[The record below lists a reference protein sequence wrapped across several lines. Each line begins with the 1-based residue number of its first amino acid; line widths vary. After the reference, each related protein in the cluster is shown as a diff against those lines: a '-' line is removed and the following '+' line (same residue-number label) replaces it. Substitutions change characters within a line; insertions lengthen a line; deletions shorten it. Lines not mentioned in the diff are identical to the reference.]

1 MVNMFVNT
9 CWPDMRIWWA
19 YIQSSTVVEK
29 LVRWKLDP
37 CLETYKSLPM
47 THRPTALQL
56 CTAHPDIID
65 WAFFPSIRDRMIEL
79 YSHSWMLDEVVCELV
94 NAYVVEA
101 DLTKLVTGME
111 NCPARRGYFSIWD
124 IVQTISRE
132 SKEVQPAQPNS
143 DLWGNELHLDEG
155 LFAGPTSPFEID
167 QPGNETTWIK
177 MPFDQIYQ
185 SRKAALKL
193 FKLLHMEDR
202 RTVKVDPVFAAAHPE
217 LCDDVSIVATG
228 IDCTLRG
235 SNTPVPRPKPLTREA
250 IVNYKMM
257 LWKANM

>member
-1 MVNMFVNT
+1 
-9 CWPDMRIWWA
+9 
-19 YIQSSTVVEK
+19 
-29 LVRWKLDP
+29 
-37 CLETYKSLPM
+37 
-47 THRPTALQL
+47 
-56 CTAHPDIID
+56 
-65 WAFFPSIRDRMIEL
+65 MIEL